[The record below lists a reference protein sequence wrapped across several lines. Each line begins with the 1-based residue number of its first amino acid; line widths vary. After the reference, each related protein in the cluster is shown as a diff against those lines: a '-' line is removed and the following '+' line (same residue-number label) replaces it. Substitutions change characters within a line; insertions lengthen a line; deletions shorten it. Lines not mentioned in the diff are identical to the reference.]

1 MRARLAR
8 ERWLRIVVVLVA
20 GLSAFLAVIAC
31 LRFIAGAPPVSGGL
45 LAFWAGVVFLAML
58 ISRLFVSVSTQVA
71 AACLDDS
78 APGVEDRFRTWSAL
92 PIRGAAPSWNL
103 AIRKE
108 IETFAAGFCLP
119 ARAMAVSR
127 SFLGLIL
134 LAWVGIAALQ
144 VWFWMDVQSDA
155 AERISISKL
164 LVSAASEID
173 SAAPE
178 LSAIS
183 DLLNDEANRIRQ
195 NRLQKPRDTGVCA
208 LSSAI
213 SGIRALADPLPP
225 KDGPSQQPSQ
235 GGRSEE
241 ADQSDTSGSL
251 AAVSEL
257 PITTDPSLSGSPSAP
272 KPEDSKRLER
282 LASRLEEKRRSA
294 AGLGDAP
301 GGEKR
306 EDGGG
311 DNPLGNSLLD
321 QLAAGNNPS
330 APGPVES
337 DSAAPGP
344 GSDND
349 FGSAQTNPEP
359 TGVLGETSGPELAAR
374 VPDSQNEAGSSFSI
388 TSRQSGNASQVPASA
403 PSTATLQFNEQT
415 VELEEIPIG
424 ARELVLRYFES
435 VRADSE

>member
-1 MRARLAR
+1 MRIRLAC
-8 ERWLRIVVVLVA
+8 ERWLRIAVVLVG
-20 GLSAFLAVIAC
+20 GLSAFLAMIAC
-31 LRFIAGAPPVSGGL
+31 LRFLVGVLPVSAGL
-45 LAFWAGVVFLAML
+45 LALWMGVVLLAVL
-58 ISRLFVSVSTQVA
+58 ISRLFVRVSTKVA

-108 IETFAAGFCLP
+108 IETFAAGFRLP
-119 ARAMAVSR
+119 VTAMAVSR
-127 SFLGLIL
+127 SFLALIL

-144 VWFWMDVQSDA
+144 AWFWIDIRSNA
-155 AERISISKL
+155 ADRISISKL
-164 LVSAASEID
+164 LLSAAGEIE
-173 SAAPE
+173 SADPE
-178 LSAIS
+178 LSAFS
-183 DLLNDEANRIRQ
+183 DALKSEAEQIRQ
-195 NRLQKPRDTGVCA
+195 NRLQKPRDTGVRA
-208 LSSAI
+208 LSAAI
-213 SGIRALADPLPP
+213 SGIRALADPVPP
-225 KDGPSQQPSQ
+225 KDGLSQQPSQ
-235 GGRSEE
+235 GARSNET
-241 ADQSDTSGSL
+241 DKFDTSGSL
-251 AAVSEL
+251 AAISEL

-272 KPEDSKRLER
+272 TLEESKRLER

-301 GGEKR
+301 GSEKR

-311 DNPLGNSLLD
+311 DNQLGSSLLE

-359 TGVLGETSGPELAAR
+359 TGVLDETTGPELSAR
-374 VPDSQNEAGSSFSI
+374 VPNSENEAGSSFSI
-388 TSRQSGNASQVPASA
+388 TSRQSGNASQVPVST
-403 PSTATLQFNEQT
+403 PSTATLEFNEQT

-435 VRADSE
+435 VRAGSE

>member
-1 MRARLAR
+1 MRVRLAR
-8 ERWLRIVVVLVA
+8 ERWLRIAVVLVG
-20 GLSAFLAVIAC
+20 GLTAFLAVIAC
-31 LRFIAGAPPVSGGL
+31 LRFLLGAPPVSEGL
-45 LAFWAGVVFLAML
+45 LAFWAGVVFLAVL
-58 ISRLFVSVSTQVA
+58 ISRLFVRVSTQVA

-78 APGVEDRFRTWSAL
+78 APGAEDRFCTWSAL

-127 SFLGLIL
+127 SSLGLIL

-144 VWFWMDVQSDA
+144 SWFWIDVRSNA
-155 AERISISKL
+155 AERISISEL
-164 LVSAASEID
+164 LLSAASEIE
-173 SAAPE
+173 SVAPE

-183 DLLNDEANRIRQ
+183 DLLKNDAEQIRE
-195 NRLQKPRDTGVCA
+195 NRLQKPRDTGVRA

-213 SGIRALADPLPP
+213 SGIRALADPVPP
-225 KDGPSQQPSQ
+225 KDGLSQQPSQ
-235 GGRSEE
+235 GARSNET
-241 ADQSDTSGSL
+241 DKFDTSGSL
-251 AAVSEL
+251 AAISEL
-257 PITTDPSLSGSPSAP
+257 PITTDPSLSGSPLAP
-272 KPEDSKRLER
+272 TLEESKRLER

-301 GGEKR
+301 NGEKR
-306 EDGGG
+306 EEGDG
-311 DNPLGNSLLD
+311 DNQLGSSLLE

-337 DSAAPGP
+337 DSAAPGS

-349 FGSAQTNPEP
+349 FGPAQTNPEP
-359 TGVLGETSGPELAAR
+359 TGVLGETTGPELAAS
-374 VPDSQNEAGSSFSI
+374 VPSSKNEPGASFSI
-388 TSRQSGNASQVPASA
+388 ISRQSGNASQVPLSA
-403 PSTATLQFNEQT
+403 PSAATLEFQEQT